1 MPRLTQEL
9 QFQNQDTN
17 PRAPYN
23 GVAVFCKN
31 GSLYTIDTNGI
42 VALIGSGNSE
52 PVDLSN
58 YYTINE
64 TDNAIS
70 TAISTAINALINGA
84 PGTLDTLKE
93 LADAVN
99 SNKSLV
105 DTLNEAI
112 TNKQDKLV
120 SGTNIKT
127 INGESILGSG
137 DITISGGTGGTENAI
152 PITGSSSLSGTF
164 APSVDA
170 GANLGDYDKKFSY
183 IYADNLG
190 KGDLPINQA
199 CIDNLYVRLKIA
211 PYSNFR
217 GLNLGTDMEWFGGIY
232 LGASNSPSPGCLIAG
247 SIMDQ
252 VQTWKLPNA
261 SGTIALTKDLNGKQD
276 KLVSGTN
283 IKTINGESILG
294 NGNITISGGSG
305 ANIDD
310 STISTSSTYSS
321 SKIDSTYLKAPE
333 GRLDIENG
341 RVNLKNNPNSVYSIT
356 NNEVVM
362 ELNDDGLRYHDNAT
376 NLDVN
381 ITPYYGAIDQNVDPA
396 TIKVNGIGLARE
408 TDLNKKVSLRGDT
421 MTGNLNA
428 PAFTVDSTKAATG
441 DKPLTDGA
449 INFKYKNTND
459 EPWNAWLTVLP
470 SGQLQFG
477 SQGAGASE
485 IGTVATQEWVNKKI
499 TNAYIYKGSV
509 DTYDALPSSAD
520 PGFVYNVR
528 SNGANYA
535 WTGTEW
541 DELGATVN
549 LDAYALK
556 TDLNGKQD
564 TLVSGTNIKTINGT
578 SILGTGD
585 ITISGGTDN
594 AIPLTGSSS
603 LSGNF
608 SPSDDGGA
616 SLGSIN
622 KRFDYIYIKSLGSLF
637 KSIDDSY
644 INNISVKTNIKPSKK
659 GSVYLGTD
667 TNWFRGVYLGT
678 PDSNG
683 AGQLIPPATMT
694 SGKTWQL
701 PNADGT
707 IALTTDIP
715 EDYIRSEAPIPQII
729 NSPLE
734 IRDTLEVGVAAN
746 NTSHLKLRNTT
757 DGNYVNVTV
766 EEKSGINN
774 TSYNLTL
781 PLKTGTLATLD
792 DIPSSGGSS
801 GSGIQIYEQ
810 MPAPEEVTDGQIIAM
825 PSPPPAVVDVVY
837 NANTSLFDSG
847 TTMSSG
853 DTKTY
858 NSTIGA
864 KSYWMITYTH
874 TGYYTNTLIVP
885 CTGNDFYGF
894 HYGSNSTYLRCN
906 ASTDGKSITLYN
918 TGQIIYIHAVMAF

>member
-9 QFQNQDTN
+9 QFPNQDTN
-17 PRAPYN
+17 PKAPYN

-31 GSLYTIDTNGI
+31 GSLYTIDSNGI
-42 VALIGSGNSE
+42 VSLIKPGSDE

-127 INGESILGSG
+127 INGESILGTG

-152 PITGSSSLSGTF
+152 PITGSSELSGTF

-190 KGDLPINQA
+190 KADLPINQA

-211 PYSNFR
+211 PYSNFK
-217 GLNLGTDMEWFGGIY
+217 GLDLGTNNGWFGGLY

-252 VQTWKLPNA
+252 VQTWRLPNA
-261 SGTIALTKDLNGKQD
+261 SGTIALTTDLTSKQD

-294 NGNITISGGSG
+294 NGNITISGGNS
-305 ANIDD
+305 IDD

-428 PAFTVDSTKAATG
+428 PAFTIDSTKVASG
-441 DKPLTDGA
+441 DKPLIDGA

-459 EPWNAWLTVLP
+459 EASNAWLTMLS

-477 SQGAGASE
+477 SQGAVASE

-509 DTYDALPSSAD
+509 DTYDALPSGAD

-608 SPSDDGGA
+608 SPSDDVGA
-616 SLGSIN
+616 SLGSLN
-622 KRFDYIYIKSLGSLF
+622 KRFDYIYIKTLGSLL
-637 KSIDDSY
+637 KYVENAYID
-644 INNISVKTNIKPSKK
+644 NIYLKTNIKPSKK
-659 GSVYLGTD
+659 GSVYLGTNE
-667 TNWFRGVYLGT
+667 NWFRGLYLGS
-678 PDSNG
+678 PDSAG
-683 AGQLIPPATMT
+683 AGKLLPP
-694 SGKTWQL
+694 GKDMRGGRTWQL
-701 PNADGT
+701 PDADGT
-707 IALTTDIP
+707 IALKTDLTSKQDKLVSGANIKT
-715 EDYIRSEAPIPQII
+715 I
-729 NSPLE
+729 N
-734 IRDTLEVGVAAN
+734 G
-746 NTSHLKLRNTT
+746 TSIL
-757 DGNYVNVTV
+757 GNGDITI
-766 EEKSGINN
+766 SG
-774 TSYNLTL
+774 
-781 PLKTGTLATLD
+781 G
-792 DIPSSGGSS
+792 SGSGSS

-810 MPAPEEVTDGQIIAM
+810 MPAPEEVSDGQIIAM
-825 PSPPPAVVDVVY
+825 PTSPDGVDVIY
-837 NANTSLFDSG
+837 NANTSSYSSG
-847 TTMSSG
+847 TVMNSG
-853 DTKTY
+853 STKTY

-864 KSYWMITYTH
+864 KNYWMITYTYN
-874 TGYYTNTLIVP
+874 GYYTNTLIVP

-894 HYGSNSTYLRCN
+894 HYNSTSEYLRCN
-906 ASTDGKSITLYN
+906 ASADGKSITLYN
-918 TGQIIYIHAVMAF
+918 TGETIYIHAVMAF

>member
-9 QFQNQDTN
+9 QFPNQDTN
-17 PRAPYN
+17 PKAPYN

-58 YYTINE
+58 YYTISE
-64 TDNAIS
+64 TDN
-70 TAISTAINALINGA
+70 AISTAINALINGA

-105 DTLNEAI
+105 DALNEAI
-112 TNKQDKLV
+112 SNKQDKLV

-127 INGESILGSG
+127 INGKSILGTG
-137 DITISGGTGGTENAI
+137 DITISGGTENAI
-152 PITGSSSLSGTF
+152 PINGSSSLSGTF
-164 APSVDA
+164 APSVNL
-170 GANLGDYDKKFSY
+170 GANLGYKDKKFSY

-190 KGDLPINQA
+190 IGDSAVNQA
-199 CIDNLYVRLKIA
+199 CIDNIYVRLKIA
-211 PYSNFR
+211 PYSNNK
-217 GLNLGTDMEWFGGIY
+217 GIGLGTSGNWFGALY
-232 LGASNSPSPGCLIAG
+232 LGDPNSSYSGKLIPPS
-247 SIMDQ
+247 SIPFEG
-252 VQTWKLPNA
+252 VAWRLPN
-261 SGTIALTKDLNGKQD
+261 SGGTIALTKDLNDKQD
-276 KLVSGTN
+276 TLVSGTN
-283 IKTINGESILG
+283 IKTINGNSLTG
-294 NGNITISGGSG
+294 SGNITVNELKGFVSYDDERLGTADYSYFAIKPRELPTYNKEKYEAHIGPLNDVSFIQGKLINMSSGTEFDQNYTKEAGNNYWILDIPKKSGTLATLEDIQSSGGSG
-305 ANIDD
+305 IDD

-341 RVNLKNNPNSVYSIT
+341 RVNLKNNLNSVYSIT

-428 PAFTVDSTKAATG
+428 PAFTVDSTKVASG
-441 DKPLTDGA
+441 DKPLIDGA

-459 EPWNAWLTVLP
+459 EACNSWLTMLP

-509 DTYDALPSSAD
+509 DTYDALPSGAD

-549 LDAYALK
+549 LDVYALK
-556 TDLNGKQD
+556 SDIPSLTGYATESWVESKNYLTTHQSLDSKQD
-564 TLVSGTNIKTINGT
+564 KLVSGTNIKTINGT
-578 SILGTGD
+578 SILGAGN
-585 ITISGGTDN
+585 ITISGGS
-594 AIPLTGSSS
+594 GS
-603 LSGNF
+603 
-608 SPSDDGGA
+608 
-616 SLGSIN
+616 
-622 KRFDYIYIKSLGSLF
+622 
-637 KSIDDSY
+637 
-644 INNISVKTNIKPSKK
+644 
-659 GSVYLGTD
+659 
-667 TNWFRGVYLGT
+667 
-678 PDSNG
+678 
-683 AGQLIPPATMT
+683 
-694 SGKTWQL
+694 
-701 PNADGT
+701 
-707 IALTTDIP
+707 
-715 EDYIRSEAPIPQII
+715 
-729 NSPLE
+729 
-734 IRDTLEVGVAAN
+734 
-746 NTSHLKLRNTT
+746 
-757 DGNYVNVTV
+757 
-766 EEKSGINN
+766 
-774 TSYNLTL
+774 
-781 PLKTGTLATLD
+781 
-792 DIPSSGGSS
+792 GSS

-810 MPAPEEVTDGQIIAM
+810 MPAPEEVSDGQIIAM
-825 PSPPPAVVDVVY
+825 PISSGVDVVY
-837 NANTSLFDSG
+837 NANSTSYSSG
-847 TTMSSG
+847 TVITENK
-853 DTKTY
+853 TITY
-858 NSTIGA
+858 NSTLGA
-864 KSYWMITYTH
+864 KYFWIISYV
-874 TGYYTNTLIVP
+874 YYSNGPSTIIVP
-885 CTGNDFYGF
+885 CTGKDFYVTM
-894 HYGSNSTYLRCN
+894 HTNETQDSYLRCN
-906 ASTDGKSITLYN
+906 ASTDGKSITLYSGN
-918 TGQIIYIHAVMAF
+918 TQVYIHAVMAF

>member
-9 QFQNQDTN
+9 QFPNQDTN

-42 VALIGSGNSE
+42 VALIGSYNSE

-64 TDNAIS
+64 TDNAINTS
-70 TAISTAINALINGA
+70 INTAINALINGA

-105 DTLNEAI
+105 EALNEAI

-120 SGTNIKT
+120 SGKNIKT
-127 INGESILGSG
+127 INGKSILGSG

-164 APSVDA
+164 EPSVDA
-170 GANLGDYDKKFSY
+170 GANLGSKDKTFGY
-183 IYADNLG
+183 IYANNLG
-190 KGDLPINQA
+190 IDESSVYQAYINQA
-199 CIDNLYVRLKIA
+199 YIDTIYVGQKIA
-211 PYSNFR
+211 CYSNWK
-217 GLNLGTDMEWFGGIY
+217 GVSLGTNNGWFGGLY
-232 LGASNSPSPGCLIAG
+232 LGSSNSPSPGELIAG
-247 SIMDQ
+247 SLMDQ
-252 VQTWKLPNA
+252 FQTWELPNA

-283 IKTINGESILG
+283 IKTINGTSILG
-294 NGNITISGGSG
+294 TGDITISGGSG
-305 ANIDD
+305 IDD

-341 RVNLKNNPNSVYSIT
+341 RVNLKNNINSVYSIT

-428 PAFTVDSTKAATG
+428 PAFTVDSTKVAAG
-441 DKPLTDGA
+441 DKPLIDGA

-459 EPWNAWLTVLP
+459 EASNAWLTMLP

-509 DTYDALPSSAD
+509 DTYDALPSGAD

-556 TDLNGKQD
+556 TEIPSLTGYATESWVESKNYLTTHQSLDSKQD
-564 TLVSGTNIKTINGT
+564 KLVSGTNIKTINGT
-578 SILGTGD
+578 SILGAGN
-585 ITISGGTDN
+585 ITISGG
-594 AIPLTGSSS
+594 
-603 LSGNF
+603 
-608 SPSDDGGA
+608 
-616 SLGSIN
+616 
-622 KRFDYIYIKSLGSLF
+622 
-637 KSIDDSY
+637 
-644 INNISVKTNIKPSKK
+644 
-659 GSVYLGTD
+659 
-667 TNWFRGVYLGT
+667 
-678 PDSNG
+678 
-683 AGQLIPPATMT
+683 
-694 SGKTWQL
+694 
-701 PNADGT
+701 
-707 IALTTDIP
+707 
-715 EDYIRSEAPIPQII
+715 
-729 NSPLE
+729 
-734 IRDTLEVGVAAN
+734 
-746 NTSHLKLRNTT
+746 
-757 DGNYVNVTV
+757 
-766 EEKSGINN
+766 
-774 TSYNLTL
+774 
-781 PLKTGTLATLD
+781 
-792 DIPSSGGSS
+792 SSGS

-810 MPAPEEVTDGQIIAM
+810 MPAPEEVSDGQIIAM
-825 PSPPPAVVDVVY
+825 PTSSGVDVVY
-837 NANTSLFDSG
+837 NANASSYSSG
-847 TTMSSG
+847 TVMNSG

-864 KSYWMITYTH
+864 KNYWMITYTYNGH
-874 TGYYTNTLIVP
+874 YTNTLIVP
-885 CTGNDFYGF
+885 CTGKDFYGF
-894 HYGSNSTYLRCN
+894 HYNSTSTYLRCN

-918 TGQIIYIHAVMAF
+918 TGQTIYIHAVMAF

>member
-9 QFQNQDTN
+9 QFPNQDTN
-17 PRAPYN
+17 PKAPYN

-58 YYTINE
+58 YYTISE
-64 TDNAIS
+64 TDN
-70 TAISTAINALINGA
+70 AISTAINALINGA

-105 DTLNEAI
+105 DALNEAI
-112 TNKQDKLV
+112 SNKQDKLV

-127 INGESILGSG
+127 INGNSL
-137 DITISGGTGGTENAI
+137 
-152 PITGSSSLSGTF
+152 TGS
-164 APSVDA
+164 
-170 GANLGDYDKKFSY
+170 
-183 IYADNLG
+183 
-190 KGDLPINQA
+190 
-199 CIDNLYVRLKIA
+199 
-211 PYSNFR
+211 
-217 GLNLGTDMEWFGGIY
+217 
-232 LGASNSPSPGCLIAG
+232 
-247 SIMDQ
+247 
-252 VQTWKLPNA
+252 
-261 SGTIALTKDLNGKQD
+261 
-276 KLVSGTN
+276 
-283 IKTINGESILG
+283 
-294 NGNITISGGSG
+294 GNITVNELKGFVSYDDERLGTADYSYFAIKPRELPTYNKEKYEAHIGPLNDVSFIQGKLINMSSGTEFDQNYTKEAGNNYWILDIPKKSGTLATLEDIQSSGGSG
-305 ANIDD
+305 IDD

-341 RVNLKNNPNSVYSIT
+341 RVNLKNNINSVYSIT

-428 PAFTVDSTKAATG
+428 PAFTVDSTKVAAG
-441 DKPLTDGA
+441 DKPLIDGA

-459 EPWNAWLTVLP
+459 EPSNAWLSMLP

-477 SQGAGASE
+477 SQGSVASE

-509 DTYDALPSSAD
+509 DTYDALPSGAD

-608 SPSDDGGA
+608 SPSDDVGA
-616 SLGSIN
+616 SLGSLN
-622 KRFDYIYIKSLGSLF
+622 KRFDYIYIKTLGALF
-637 KSIDDSY
+637 KYVENAYID
-644 INNISVKTNIKPSKK
+644 NIYLKTNIKPSKK
-659 GSVYLGTD
+659 GSVYLGTNE
-667 TNWFRGVYLGT
+667 NWFRGLYLGS
-678 PDSNG
+678 PDSTG
-683 AGQLIPPATMT
+683 AGKLLPP
-694 SGKTWQL
+694 GKDMRGGRIWQL
-701 PNADGT
+701 PDADGT
-707 IALTTDIP
+707 IALKTDLNGKQDKLVSGANIKT
-715 EDYIRSEAPIPQII
+715 I
-729 NSPLE
+729 N
-734 IRDTLEVGVAAN
+734 G
-746 NTSHLKLRNTT
+746 TSIL
-757 DGNYVNVTV
+757 GN
-766 EEKSGINN
+766 G
-774 TSYNLTL
+774 
-781 PLKTGTLATLD
+781 
-792 DIPSSGGSS
+792 DITISGGS

-825 PSPPPAVVDVVY
+825 PSSSDVYVVY
-837 NANTSLFDSG
+837 NANASSYSNGTS
-847 TTMSSG
+847 MPSG

-858 NSTIGA
+858 NSTVVA
-864 KSYWMITYTH
+864 KNYWMITYTNR
-874 TGYYTNTLIVP
+874 GYYTNTLIVP

-894 HYGSNSTYLRCN
+894 HYNSTSAYLRCN
-906 ASTDGKSITLYN
+906 ASVDGKSITLYN
-918 TGQIIYIHAVMAF
+918 TGETIYIHAVMAF

>member
-9 QFQNQDTN
+9 QFPNQDTN

-42 VALIGSGNSE
+42 VALIGSYNSE

-64 TDNAIS
+64 TDNAINTS
-70 TAISTAINALINGA
+70 INTAINALINGA

-105 DTLNEAI
+105 EALNEAI

-120 SGTNIKT
+120 SGKNIKT
-127 INGESILGSG
+127 INGKSILGTG
-137 DITISGGTGGTENAI
+137 DITISGGTENAI
-152 PITGSSSLSGTF
+152 PITGSSELSGTF
-164 APSVDA
+164 APSVNY
-170 GANLGDYDKKFSY
+170 GVNLGSETKGFNFIFAYS
-183 IYADNLG
+183 LG
-190 KGDLPINQA
+190 SSDSLIKHA
-199 CIDNLYVRLKIA
+199 AIDNLKLKSSIS
-211 PYSNFR
+211 PFIDSI
-217 GLNLGTDMEWFGGIY
+217 GIDLGDDEHWFGGLY
-232 LGASNSPSPGCLIAG
+232 LASHNSLCSGELVPPTG
-247 SIMDQ
+247 SMSEY
-252 VQTWKLPNA
+252 QTWRLPNA
-261 SGTIALTKDLNGKQD
+261 TGTIALTTDLNGKQD

-283 IKTINGESILG
+283 IKTINGTSILG
-294 NGNITISGGSG
+294 SGDITISGGSG
-305 ANIDD
+305 IDD

-362 ELNDDGLRYHDNAT
+362 ELNDDGLRYHNNAT

-428 PAFTVDSTKAATG
+428 PAFTVDSTKAASG
-441 DKPLTDGA
+441 DKPLIDGA

-459 EPWNAWLTVLP
+459 EASNAWLTMLP

-509 DTYDALPSSAD
+509 DTYDALPSGAD

-556 TDLNGKQD
+556 SDIPSLTGYATESWVESKNYLTTHQSLDGKQD
-564 TLVSGTNIKTINGT
+564 KLVSGTNIKTINGS
-578 SILGTGD
+578 SILGAGN
-585 ITISGGTDN
+585 ITISGG
-594 AIPLTGSSS
+594 
-603 LSGNF
+603 
-608 SPSDDGGA
+608 
-616 SLGSIN
+616 
-622 KRFDYIYIKSLGSLF
+622 
-637 KSIDDSY
+637 
-644 INNISVKTNIKPSKK
+644 
-659 GSVYLGTD
+659 
-667 TNWFRGVYLGT
+667 
-678 PDSNG
+678 
-683 AGQLIPPATMT
+683 
-694 SGKTWQL
+694 
-701 PNADGT
+701 
-707 IALTTDIP
+707 
-715 EDYIRSEAPIPQII
+715 
-729 NSPLE
+729 
-734 IRDTLEVGVAAN
+734 
-746 NTSHLKLRNTT
+746 
-757 DGNYVNVTV
+757 
-766 EEKSGINN
+766 
-774 TSYNLTL
+774 
-781 PLKTGTLATLD
+781 
-792 DIPSSGGSS
+792 SSGS

-810 MPAPEEVTDGQIIAM
+810 MPAPEEVSDGQIIAM
-825 PSPPPAVVDVVY
+825 PTSPSTSVDVIY
-837 NANTSLFDSG
+837 NANSSSSYG
-847 TTMSSG
+847 TRLNAG

-858 NSTIGA
+858 NSTLGA
-864 KSYWMITYTH
+864 KNYWMITYLFYENASATI
-874 TGYYTNTLIVP
+874 IVP
-885 CTGNDFYGF
+885 CTGNDFYAYR
-894 HYGSNSTYLRCN
+894 HASDTYYLRCN
-906 ASTDGKSITLYN
+906 ASTDGKSITLYSYG
-918 TGQIIYIHAVMAF
+918 TYVYINAVMAF